1 MQEAKETP
9 SVKVLD
15 PARIPERKSFPPR
28 LVIMFLGTFL
38 VCAMS
43 VVWVLG
49 SARWEEVD
57 PQDPR
62 KVFMDEVAGTLEARI
77 PWASRNG
84 AGTPS
89 GEKDSVSQENG
100 GDPLS

>member
-1 MQEAKETP
+1 
-9 SVKVLD
+9 
-15 PARIPERKSFPPR
+15 

-57 PQDPR
+57 EQDPR
-62 KVFMDEVAGTLEARI
+62 KVLVQEVAGSLKARI

-84 AGTPS
+84 NAAGLSAQDIKDGPS
-89 GEKDSVSQENG
+89 RQRPPTG
-100 GDPLS
+100 GPFDR

>member
-1 MQEAKETP
+1 
-9 SVKVLD
+9 
-15 PARIPERKSFPPR
+15 
-28 LVIMFLGTFL
+28 MFLGTFL
-38 VCAMS
+38 VFASS

-62 KVFMDEVAGTLEARI
+62 KVFAQEVAGILKARM

-84 AGTPS
+84 HAS
-89 GEKDSVSQENG
+89 D
-100 GDPLS
+100 LSEQKIQDELGNRRSPTTGPIDE